1 MHYIVFRKELFLE
14 NDQFRKRFLFITEK
28 HGTVP
33 FLISDAKCSSIGNQ
47 TRMIITGAGPASDRE
62 SELPAVPK
70 SMSRSSDI
78 CTVCTTFHFL

>member
-28 HGTVP
+28 HGTVS

-47 TRMIITGAGPASDRE
+47 TRMIITAA
-62 SELPAVPK
+62 
-70 SMSRSSDI
+70 
-78 CTVCTTFHFL
+78 